1 MISPLS
7 VEHELVKVPF
17 VTFEETGR
25 VGYCSFH
32 TLLPANHYLAIVAA
46 TEPHYYCCT
55 LCIQT
60 SHWPSH
66 VLGLSYNLNV
76 PANSLCRCT
85 FDSNLEPSL
94 LESSISSN
102 YRKGHG

>member
-46 TEPHYYCCT
+46 TEPQYFIIVVHC
-55 LCIQT
+55 
-60 SHWPSH
+60 
-66 VLGLSYNLNV
+66 VFR
-76 PANSLCRCT
+76 PAT
-85 FDSNLEPSL
+85 
-94 LESSISSN
+94 
-102 YRKGHG
+102 GHLMC